1 MSDRKLELI
10 PDVKE
15 ISKPLFDTEEA
26 YQKFRSSYYEEMK
39 PELDRQRE
47 ARRLSEE
54 AARRH
59 FVY

>member
-15 ISKPLFDTEEA
+15 IGKPFFDTEEE
-26 YQKFRSSYYEEMK
+26 YQKFRASYYEDMK

>member
-1 MSDRKLELI
+1 MSTQLELI
-10 PDVKE
+10 PDQGKK
-15 ISKPLFDTEEA
+15 SKPLFENEKA
-26 YQKFRSSYYEEMK
+26 YQEFRASYYEQIK

-54 AARRH
+54 DSRKH